1 MPIRYAPK
9 YYNPNW
15 TKYSDKRKRWEAA
28 NKPKPPQKK
37 TKITPVISST
47 SKKII
52 AYN

>member
-15 TKYSDKRKRWEAA
+15 TKYSAKKKLWDAA
-28 NKPKPPQKK
+28 NKPKPKPSNKK

-47 SKKII
+47 SKK
-52 AYN
+52 

>member
-15 TKYSDKRKRWEAA
+15 TKYRAKKLWEAV

-47 SKKII
+47 SKK
-52 AYN
+52 